1 MQDFNPILCFRC
13 FFESNVQ
20 FEDKVW
26 TALGLHGFAQ
36 ISPYACATSQT
47 LLAYD
52 KVFVLISQP
61 FAHAHNTHR
70 KRLALIIRNTLPH
83 IRNL

>member
-1 MQDFNPILCFRC
+1 MYTLVNLIIQIFGLMQDFNPILCFRC

-36 ISPYACATSQT
+36 ISPYACATT
-47 LLAYD
+47 
-52 KVFVLISQP
+52 
-61 FAHAHNTHR
+61 
-70 KRLALIIRNTLPH
+70 
-83 IRNL
+83 